1 MGVATPT
8 LYDQR
13 GFKLM
18 FTLKQDTKVFNTT
31 RFTEKD
37 TAEEREHVH
46 MRASDTSPTE
56 VLKAVWALLP
66 RSH

>member
-46 MRASDTSPTE
+46 MRASDTSPT
-56 VLKAVWALLP
+56 
-66 RSH
+66 